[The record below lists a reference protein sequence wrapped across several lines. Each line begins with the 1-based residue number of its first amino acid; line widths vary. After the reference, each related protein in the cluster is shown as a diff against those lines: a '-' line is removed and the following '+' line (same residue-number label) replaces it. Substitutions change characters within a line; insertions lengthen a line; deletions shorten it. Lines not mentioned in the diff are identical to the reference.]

1 MVGAPKRREVRITR
15 PSGPVIS
22 YEFIQI
28 DGFSDNGIVS
38 PTRRG
43 RRVWHRR
50 KQNDAAYATPARLA
64 G

>member
-38 PTRRG
+38 PNSSRAES
-43 RRVWHRR
+43 WHRR